1 MEWIA
6 TSERL
11 PADQQR
17 VLVLIPGNQIYL
29 PGKTGE
35 TELREVLLMRFCKDF
50 YPIDSEKGQK
60 HGLHFWAG
68 EGNSNRFFS
77 DITHWM
83 PLPEGQ
89 G

>member
-1 MEWIA
+1 MEWI
-6 TSERL
+6 SVLDQL

-17 VLVLIPGNQIYL
+17 VLVLIPGNEIYL

-50 YPIDSEKGQK
+50 YPPESEKHQK
-60 HGLHFWAG
+60 HGPHFWAG

-77 DITHWM
+77 DVTHWM
-83 PLPEGQ
+83 PLPEVRG
-89 G
+89 

>member
-1 MEWIA
+1 MEWIS

-35 TELREVLLMRFCKDF
+35 TELREVLLMRFCMDF
-50 YPIDSEKGQK
+50 YPVDSEKGQK
-60 HGLHFWAG
+60 HGPHFWSG

-77 DITHWM
+77 DVTHWM
-83 PLPEGQ
+83 PLPEK
-89 G
+89 